1 MLIGHVGQNP
11 DVKRFDNGGV
21 VAQFSLAT
29 TDKGYT
35 RKDGTKTE
43 DKTEWHNIV
52 LYNSLAEVAEKYV
65 HKGDKLYIEGKVR
78 TRSYEDKNGATKYIT
93 EVYGHSMEMSARSP
107 ARGSRHRH
115 RSPRDTTLRHQLITT
130 TSRRDFSHAAEFKRL
145 QRRHL

>member
-78 TRSYEDKNGATKYIT
+78 TRSYEDKSGATKYIT
-93 EVYGHSMEMSARSP
+93 EVYGHSMEMLGAKSGKREQAP
-107 ARGSRHRH
+107 APEPERYD
-115 RSPRDTTLRHQLITT
+115 PP
-130 TSRRDFSHAAEFKRL
+130 TSTDYDDLPEGF
-145 QRRHL
+145 

>member
-93 EVYGHSMEMSARSP
+93 EVYGHGMEMLGTKSGKREQAP
-107 ARGSRHRH
+107 APEPERYD
-115 RSPRDTTLRHQLITT
+115 PP
-130 TSRRDFSHAAEFKRL
+130 TSTDYDDLPEGF
-145 QRRHL
+145 